1 MRPPVPNPANVT
13 APINIHGI
21 GRSGTTLLQNILGI
35 SGFIQMCNETN
46 DFVCGCYRAGEL
58 LNPTHDRQAAGGI
71 GAWTTRA
78 LHAALC
84 AALPSDKPSWCQ
96 KMIGIPKAIVWDQLI
111 SEEDLAFAAQPCP
124 FPYQWYWNILS
135 QAFPYGIDIL
145 MLRDYRDVIVSRNL
159 LSNWS
164 PEEIAKDIAIHY
176 NLMAHPASHVGRVIR
191 FEQLVAAPADVIF
204 TLCNHLGITYSDAFL
219 EGMNWYAVPSPGRRL
234 DEARAT
240 NFTWRMHHQD
250 IVTEQMH
257 QTIAPALE
265 RLTARFA
272 LDATISA
279 EAPVDQA
286 A

>member
-1 MRPPVPNPANVT
+1 MPNLTNVT

-58 LNPTHDRQAAGGI
+58 LNPTHDRQAAGGPA
-71 GAWTTRA
+71 AWTTRA

-96 KMIGIPKAIVWDQLI
+96 KLIGIPKDIVWDQLI
-111 SEEDLAFAAQPCP
+111 SEEDLAFAAEPCP
-124 FPYQWYWNILS
+124 FPYQWYWNMLS
-135 QAFPYGIDIL
+135 QAFPHGIDIL

-164 PEEIAKDIAIHY
+164 PAEIAKDIAIHY
-176 NLMAHPASHVGRVIR
+176 NLMSHPASSIGHLIR
-191 FEQLVAAPADVIF
+191 FEHLVATPADVIF
-204 TLCNHLGITYSDAFL
+204 TLCNHLGITYVDAFL

-234 DEARAT
+234 DEARAMA
-240 NFTWRMHHQD
+240 FTWRAHHQD
-250 IVTEQMH
+250 VITDQVH

-265 RLTARFA
+265 RLAARFA
-272 LDATISA
+272 LDAIPS
-279 EAPVDQA
+279 EVCVDQA